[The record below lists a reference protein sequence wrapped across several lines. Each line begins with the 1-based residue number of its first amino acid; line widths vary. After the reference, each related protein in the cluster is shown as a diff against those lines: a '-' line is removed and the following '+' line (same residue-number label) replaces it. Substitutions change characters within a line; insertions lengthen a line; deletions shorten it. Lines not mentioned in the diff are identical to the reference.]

1 MWIALFTTTLAL
13 AIAVSVAAVM
23 MEKANGEKAH
33 S

>member
-1 MWIALFTTTLAL
+1 MWTAFFSTAIAL

-23 MEKANGEKAH
+23 METNGEKAR